1 MKKTSAIAIATF
13 AMLNGFVD
21 LHDNKAKQLDV
32 AIVAENDNG
41 NWFPC
46 FATRKA
52 RYFSVNPLWKS
63 EGQVTLSKA
72 ALGPVV
78 DMRVDSLETAI
89 EKLNAFYEKP
99 SVNNGFA
106 HWHFELVEK
115 PVVKTRY
122 EKMVDDFNASQNL
135 IRINLVEETIA

>member
-1 MKKTSAIAIATF
+1 MEKTSAIAIATF

-32 AIVAENDNG
+32 AIIAENDNG

-63 EGQVTLSKA
+63 KGQVTLSKA

-89 EKLNAFYEKP
+89 EKLNAFYATP
-99 SVNNGFA
+99 SIDNGFER
-106 HWHFELVEK
+106 WYFELVEK
-115 PVVKTRY
+115 PVVKTRF
-122 EKMVDDFNASQNL
+122 EKMIDDFNNSQKL
-135 IRINLVEETIA
+135 IHINLVEA